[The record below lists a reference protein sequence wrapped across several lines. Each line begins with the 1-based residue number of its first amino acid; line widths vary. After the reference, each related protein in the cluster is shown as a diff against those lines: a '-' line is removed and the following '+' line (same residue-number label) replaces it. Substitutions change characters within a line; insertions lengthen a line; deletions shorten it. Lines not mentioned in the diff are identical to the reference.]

1 MDLQRL
7 QSRSSFVVAKQ
18 SSVARA
24 AFLMGIC
31 SAAAVIS
38 GVAAAQAQQGAF
50 VYATRGNEDAVSVID
65 TITNTVPTTY
75 AVGDFPIA
83 AAVRGDQSLIYV
95 SNLNGNTV
103 SVVSTLTNA
112 VVATIPVTQPYVIGL
127 NPAGTRLYVPSF
139 GGTTVSVIDTTS
151 NTVVG
156 TVPVGND
163 PISAVVT
170 PDGSRVYVTNSGSNT
185 VSIIAAATN
194 TVVGS
199 IAVGNG
205 PTSAAVTPDGTRV
218 YVSNH
223 GSSDVYVIS
232 TSTNTV
238 VAVVPLP
245 GSTEG
250 VAISPDG
257 TRVYT
262 ATGNGFT
269 VINAATNAVLA
280 EVPVAGSNNVIGIAV
295 SPDGSRL
302 YLANNSGTDVSVV
315 DTATYALIGTVPLG
329 GSPFLLGICSNGN
342 ALLGAGGTFAA
353 GTGGALACTQ
363 ASGPTGSAGPVFTGG
378 TLLIAGAN
386 VSSNLPI
393 SLQAQGGII
402 NTNGNNA
409 TLSGA
414 ISGPGGLSKIG
425 AGTLT
430 LSGQSTYTG
439 ATGVNAGTLQ
449 AGAVNAF
456 SPFSA
461 FTVASGATLALAS
474 FNQTIGS
481 LAGTGGVT
489 LGSATLTTG
498 NDNTS
503 TIFSGTISGAGG
515 LTKIGSGMLMLA
527 GANTY
532 AGPTNINAGILNVNG
547 SLASAVSVNAGGTLM
562 GNGMIG
568 GLNVLS
574 GGTIAPGNSIGI
586 MTVAGSASFAPGSI
600 YQVEANAA
608 GQSDKIVA
616 GGVAALNGGSV
627 QVLAQNGTYARKT
640 TYTILTA
647 SGGVSG
653 TFAAVTSNFSFL
665 TPTLTYDAND
675 VFLNL
680 FQSAFAAGAQTRN
693 QYAVGTALDRANASA
708 TGDFSSVLDALS
720 VLSNTQGP
728 AALNAISGQ
737 PYADFGTLNVNNG
750 ALFMNALGQQM
761 ANGRGASAGG
771 QRQALAQACEVE
783 ACDGTGPLS
792 AWFSALG
799 GLGSVLGD
807 SNASTLTY
815 NLGGA
820 AAGIDYRLDPRFL
833 VGIGTGYTHGTQWV
847 NSFMGQGWSDNVSV
861 AAYGSFTQWG
871 FYIDALAGYAYSNNQ
886 LQRQILIPGLQQRTA
901 SGSTGA
907 NQFLGQVEGGYK
919 VAVYAPA
926 AASITPFGRFQISSV
941 AQNAFNESGAQSL
954 NLNVAQQTTNSQRT
968 TIGADLGSSIGLGG
982 ERKLDL
988 AVRLG
993 WQHEFADTG
1002 RPITAAFAGAPGN
1015 AFTVFGATPARD
1027 SAALGLQATTTI
1039 ADATEVYLRY
1049 DGGVGG
1055 GTDTHALIAGLRMS
1069 W

>member
-1 MDLQRL
+1 
-7 QSRSSFVVAKQ
+7 VVI
-18 SSVARA
+18 
-24 AFLMGIC
+24 F
-31 SAAAVIS
+31 
-38 GVAAAQAQQGAF
+38 GVAAARAQQGAF

-65 TITNTVPTTY
+65 TITDTVPTTF

-95 SNLNGNTV
+95 SNQNGNTI
-103 SVVSTLTNA
+103 SVISTLTNA

-156 TVPVGND
+156 TIPVGND

-245 GSTEG
+245 GSAEG

-295 SPDGSRL
+295 SPDGSRI

-329 GSPFLLGICSNGN
+329 GSPFLLGVCSNGN
-342 ALLGAGGTFAA
+342 ALLGAGATFEA

-386 VSSNLPI
+386 VLSNLPI

-414 ISGPGGLSKIG
+414 ISGPGGLTKIG

-430 LSGQSTYTG
+430 LAGQSTYTG

-461 FTVASGATLALAS
+461 FTVASGATLDLAS

-503 TIFSGTISGAGG
+503 TIFSGTISGTGG
-515 LTKIGSGMLMLA
+515 LTKVGSGMLLLT
-527 GANTY
+527 GANLYT
-532 AGPTNINAGILNVNG
+532 GPTTINAGILDVNG
-547 SLASAVSVNAGGTLM
+547 SLASTVVVNAGGTLM

-568 GLNVLS
+568 GLNVLG
-574 GGTIAPGNSIGI
+574 GGTIAPGNSIGT
-586 MTVAGSASFAPGSI
+586 MNVAGNLSFAPGSI

-616 GGVAALNGGSV
+616 GGAATLSGGSV

-653 TFAAVTSNFSFL
+653 TFAGVTSNFSFL

-680 FQSAFAAGAQTRN
+680 FQSAFAAGAQTPN
-693 QYAVGTALDRANASA
+693 QYAVGTALDGANASA
-708 TGDFSSVLDALS
+708 TGDFSTVLDALS
-720 VLSNTQGP
+720 VLTNTQGP

-737 PYADFGTLNVNNG
+737 PYADFGTMNVQVG
-750 ALFMNALGQQM
+750 MLFMNAVGQQM
-761 ANGRGASAGG
+761 TLARGNISGGG
-771 QRQALAQACEVE
+771 QRQALAQACEV
-783 ACDGTGPLS
+783 ASCDAVSPWGAWAS
-792 AWFSALG
+792 AVG
-799 GLGSVLGD
+799 GLGNVAGNGNS
-807 SNASTLTY
+807 STLTY
-815 NLGGA
+815 NFGGA
-820 AAGIDYRLDPRFL
+820 AAGIDYRLDPRLL
-833 VGIGTGYTHGTQWV
+833 VGLSTGYAAGNQWV
-847 NSFMGQGWSDNVSV
+847 DSFIGRGWTDSVSV
-861 AAYGSFTQWG
+861 LAYGSFTQAG
-871 FYIDALAGYAYSNNQ
+871 FYTDVLAGYAYSSNQ
-886 LQRQILIPGLQQRTA
+886 LQRQILIPGLQARTA
-901 SGSTGA
+901 NGSTGA
-907 NQFLGQVEGGYK
+907 NQFLGQVEAGYQ
-919 VAVYAPA
+919 VPLFAPA
-926 AASITPFGRFQISSV
+926 AATITPFARLQGSTV
-941 AQNAFNESGAQSL
+941 TQNSFTEWGAQSL
-954 NLNVAQQTTNSQRT
+954 SLNVAQQTTSSLRT
-968 TIGADLGSSIGLGG
+968 TLGADLAGAIGLSVD
-982 ERKLDL
+982 RKLDL
-988 AVRLG
+988 ALRLG
-993 WQHEFADTG
+993 WLHEYAGTG
-1002 RPITAAFAGAPGN
+1002 RPITGAFAGAPSN
-1015 AFTVFGATPARD
+1015 AFTVYGATPQRD
-1027 SAALGLQATTTI
+1027 SALIGFLASTAITGASQ
-1039 ADATEVYLRY
+1039 VYLRY
-1049 DGGVGG
+1049 QGEVGSGSDNHTLNLGVRL
-1055 GTDTHALIAGLRMS
+1055 T

>member
-7 QSRSSFVVAKQ
+7 QSRSSFVVARQ
-18 SSVARA
+18 SSVVRA
-24 AFLMGIC
+24 AFLMSIC
-31 SAAAVIS
+31 TAAVVIF
-38 GVAAAQAQQGAF
+38 GVAAARAQQGAF

-65 TITNTVPTTY
+65 TITDTVATTF

-95 SNLNGNTV
+95 SNQNGNTI
-103 SVVSTLTNA
+103 SVISTLTNA
-112 VVATIPVTQPYVIGL
+112 VVATIPVTQPYGIGL

-139 GGTTVSVIDTTS
+139 GGTTVSVVDTTS

-156 TVPVGND
+156 IILVGNS
-163 PISAVVT
+163 PTTAAVT
-170 PDGSRVYVTNSGSNT
+170 PDGSRVYVTNSSSNT
-185 VSIIAAATN
+185 VSVIDAATN

-199 IAVGNG
+199 IAVGNAPVG
-205 PTSAAVTPDGTRV
+205 AAVTPDGTRV

-232 TSTNTV
+232 TSTNAV
-238 VAVVPLP
+238 VAVIPLA
-245 GSTEG
+245 GDDTL
-250 VAISPDG
+250 AISPDG
-257 TRVYT
+257 KRVY
-262 ATGNGFT
+262 AVAGNGFN
-269 VINAATNAVLA
+269 VIDVATNAVIA
-280 EVPVAGSNNVIGIAV
+280 SVSVAGSNNVVGIAV

-302 YLANNSGTDVSVV
+302 YLANASGTDVSVV

-329 GSPFLLGICSNGN
+329 GSPFLLGVCSNGN
-342 ALLGAGGTFAA
+342 ALLGAGATFEA

-386 VSSNLPI
+386 VLSNLPI

-414 ISGPGGLSKIG
+414 ISGPGGLTKIG

-430 LSGQSTYTG
+430 LAGQSTYTG

-481 LAGTGGVT
+481 LAGTGSVT

-503 TIFSGTISGAGG
+503 TIFSGTISGGGG
-515 LTKIGSGMLMLA
+515 LTKIGSGMLLLA

-574 GGTIAPGNSIGI
+574 GGTIAPGNSIGT
-586 MTVAGSASFAPGSI
+586 MNVAGNASFAPGSI

-616 GGVAALNGGSV
+616 GGAAALNGGSV

-653 TFAAVTSNFSFL
+653 TFAGVTSNFAFL

-680 FQSAFAAGAQTRN
+680 FQSAFAAGAQTPN
-693 QYAVGTALDRANASA
+693 QYSVGTTLDRANASA

-761 ANGRGASAGG
+761 ANGRGTSAGG

-783 ACDGTGPLS
+783 ACDGIGPLS

-807 SNASTLTY
+807 NNASSFTY

-847 NSFMGQGWSDNVSV
+847 NSFMGQGWSDSVSV

-907 NQFLGQVEGGYK
+907 NQFLGQIEGGYK
-919 VAVYAPA
+919 IDVYAPA
-926 AASITPFGRFQISSV
+926 MASITPFGRFQISSV

-1002 RPITAAFAGAPGN
+1002 RPITAAFAGAPGS

-1039 ADATEVYLRY
+1039 AAATQIYLRY

-1055 GTDTHALIAGLRMS
+1055 GTDNHALIAGLRTS

>member
-7 QSRSSFVVAKQ
+7 QSRSSFVVARQ
-18 SSVARA
+18 SSVVRA

-31 SAAAVIS
+31 TAAAVIS
-38 GVAAAQAQQGAF
+38 AVDTAQAQQGAF

-65 TITNTVPTTY
+65 TITDTVPTTY
-75 AVGDFPIA
+75 AVGVSPVA
-83 AAVRGDQSLIYV
+83 VAVRGDQSLIYV
-95 SNLNGNTV
+95 SNQNGNTI
-103 SVVSTLTNA
+103 SVISTLTNA
-112 VVATIPVTQPYVIGL
+112 VVATIPVAQPYGIGL

-139 GGTTVSVIDTTS
+139 GGTTVSVVDTTS

-156 TVPVGND
+156 IIPVGNS
-163 PISAVVT
+163 PTTAAVT
-170 PDGSRVYVTNSGSNT
+170 PDGSRVYVTNSSSNT
-185 VSIIAAATN
+185 VSVIDAATN

-199 IAVGNG
+199 IAVGNAPVG
-205 PTSAAVTPDGTRV
+205 AAVTPDGTRV

-232 TSTNTV
+232 TSTNAV
-238 VAVVPLP
+238 VAVIPLA
-245 GSTEG
+245 GDDTL
-250 VAISPDG
+250 AISPDG
-257 TRVYT
+257 KRVY
-262 ATGNGFT
+262 AVAGNGFN
-269 VINAATNAVLA
+269 VIDVATNAVIA
-280 EVPVAGSNNVIGIAV
+280 SVPVAGSNNVVGIAV

-302 YLANNSGTDVSVV
+302 YLANASGTDVSVV

-329 GSPFLLGICSNGN
+329 GSPFLLGVCSNGN
-342 ALLGAGGTFAA
+342 ALLGAGATFAA

-481 LAGTGGVT
+481 LAGTGSVT

-503 TIFSGTISGAGG
+503 TVFSGTISGAGG
-515 LTKIGSGMLMLA
+515 LTKIGSGMLLLA
-527 GANTY
+527 GANSY

-547 SLASAVSVNAGGTLM
+547 SLASTVSVNAGGTLM
-562 GNGMIG
+562 GNGTIG
-568 GLNVLS
+568 GLSVS
-574 GGTIAPGNSIGI
+574 SAGTIAPGNSIGTL
-586 MTVAGSASFAPGSI
+586 TVAGNASFAPGSI

-616 GGVAALNGGSV
+616 GGAAALNGGSV

-653 TFAAVTSNFSFL
+653 TFAGVTSNFAFL

-680 FQSAFAAGAQTRN
+680 FQSAFAAGAQTPN
-693 QYAVGTALDRANASA
+693 QYAVGTTLDRANASA

-737 PYADFGTLNVNNG
+737 PYADFGTMNTNNA
-750 ALFMNALGQQM
+750 ALFMNTLGQQM
-761 ANGRGASAGG
+761 ANARGTASTG
-771 QRQALAQACEVE
+771 QRQTLAQACEIE
-783 ACDGTGPLS
+783 TCDAVGPLS
-792 AWFSALG
+792 AWASALG

-807 SNASTLTY
+807 TNASALTY
-815 NLGGA
+815 NFGGA

-833 VGIGTGYTHGTQWV
+833 VGLGVGYTHGTQWV
-847 NSFMGQGWSDNVSV
+847 NTFMGQGWSDSVSV
-861 AAYGSFTQWG
+861 AAYGSFTQSG
-871 FYIDALAGYAYSNNQ
+871 FYLDALAGYAYSNNQ

-901 SGSTGA
+901 TGSTGA
-907 NQFLGQVEGGYK
+907 NQFLGQAEAGYK
-919 VAVYAPA
+919 VDIYAPA

-941 AQNAFNESGAQSL
+941 TQNAFSEGGAQSL
-954 NLNVAQQTTNSQRT
+954 SLNVAQQTTNSQRT
-968 TIGADLGSSIGLGG
+968 TIGADLGSSVGLGG

-993 WQHEFADTG
+993 WQHEFANTG

-1015 AFTVFGATPARD
+1015 ALTVFGATPARD

-1039 ADATEVYLRY
+1039 AAATQVYLRY

-1055 GTDTHALIAGLRMS
+1055 GTDNHALIAGLRMS